1 MRSPNLGTRKPR
13 ANLPAKNRVGRGI
26 EVKWLVGK
34 PSAKGSGGLAR
45 LVMETPNSIG
55 YVELAFALQN
65 HLHFGSIRNEAG
77 KFIKADLKSL
87 SAAAASKAASIRG
100 EDFRVSL
107 TNASG
112 ESSYSVA
119 SFTWLLIPKTSVPA
133 KHALLKGF
141 LEWMLTNGQGFAE
154 DLGYARLPNELI
166 KKELAAVTK
175 L

>member
-1 MRSPNLGTRKPR
+1 
-13 ANLPAKNRVGRGI
+13 
-26 EVKWLVGK
+26 
-34 PSAKGSGGLAR
+34 
-45 LVMETPNSIG
+45 
-55 YVELAFALQN
+55 
-65 HLHFGSIRNEAG
+65 
-77 KFIKADLKSL
+77 
-87 SAAAASKAASIRG
+87 
-100 EDFRVSL
+100 L

-133 KHALLKGF
+133 KHAPLKGF